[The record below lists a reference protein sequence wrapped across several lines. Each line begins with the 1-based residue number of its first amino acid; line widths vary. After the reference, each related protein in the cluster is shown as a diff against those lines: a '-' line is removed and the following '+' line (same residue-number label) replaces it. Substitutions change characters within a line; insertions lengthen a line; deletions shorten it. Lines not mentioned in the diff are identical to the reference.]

1 MSACWVCGQPSALH
15 TPCFQ
20 SVPRGTTGHAVTPS
34 RARLDRLP
42 DVDER
47 MADDQRVHAAGATAD
62 GLLDRDAGLL
72 RTGHEVVDE
81 DAEATPRAGL
91 ELLDDADEIVDAAE
105 VFDHHALDTEVVAPD
120 LLDEFGVVPAFDVDP
135 ARQCHPGLRLYRH
148 RAGCGAR
155 RCGRRCTS
163 RGGEDHGLA
172 VDEVAGSDR
181 ERFPAAVPV
190 LELHPA
196 VLDANHGADVTGLGV
211 LDDHADFHRLL
222 GLRGA
227 FGAGCWRGHRC
238 HSDQPPGDR
247 RVTPVLLNRDT
258 AEGIANGTITLVLR
272 RWDAPRAKAGG
283 TQRTVAGTVRIDDVA
298 EYPGSYRVTAA
309 QARAAGY
316 PDAKTAQQELDR
328 RPAKHTYVITVSY
341 LAPDERPE
349 LAADDR
355 LVCRRRRRDRRPARR
370 WDAAAETP
378 WTREYLEMIG
388 ANEAVRAPDLAA
400 RVGLDVPR
408 FKRRVRQLK
417 GLGLTI
423 SLDVGYRLSPRGKAF
438 LGR

>member
-1 MSACWVCGQPSALH
+1 MP
-15 TPCFQ
+15 
-20 SVPRGTTGHAVTPS
+20 
-34 RARLDRLP
+34 
-42 DVDER
+42 
-47 MADDQRVHAAGATAD
+47 
-62 GLLDRDAGLL
+62 
-72 RTGHEVVDE
+72 
-81 DAEATPRAGL
+81 
-91 ELLDDADEIVDAAE
+91 DEIVDAAE
-105 VFDHHALDTEVVAPD
+105 VFDHHALDPQVVAPH
-120 LLDEFGVVPAFDVDP
+120 LLDEFGVVSALDVDP
-135 ARQCHPGLRLYRH
+135 AGQCDPRLAPGTATEPDAV
-148 RAGCGAR
+148 RAGAAGAAR
-155 RCGRRCTS
+155 RGAVRIT
-163 RGGEDHGLA
+163 GLP
-172 VDEVAGSDR
+172 VDQVAGSDR

-196 VLDANHGADVTGLGV
+196 VLDADHRADVAGLGV

-222 GLRGA
+222 GATGLSVRVVGEDIGAIAISHRVIVGSHPCCSTATRPKELR
-227 FGAGCWRGHRC
+227 
-238 HSDQPPGDR
+238 
-247 RVTPVLLNRDT
+247 T
-258 AEGIANGTITLVLR
+258 AASRLCLR
-272 RWDAPRAKAGG
+272 RWDAPRAKPGG
-283 TQRTVAGTVRIDDVA
+283 TQRHRRGHRFASTTS
-298 EYPGSYRVTAA
+298 PST
-309 QARAAGY
+309 RAA
-316 PDAKTAQQELDR
+316 TASPPRRRAPRAIRTPRPRRQELDR

-355 LVCRRRRRDRRPARR
+355 LSAADVDAIAARLRR

-378 WTREYLEMIG
+378 WTRKYLEMIG